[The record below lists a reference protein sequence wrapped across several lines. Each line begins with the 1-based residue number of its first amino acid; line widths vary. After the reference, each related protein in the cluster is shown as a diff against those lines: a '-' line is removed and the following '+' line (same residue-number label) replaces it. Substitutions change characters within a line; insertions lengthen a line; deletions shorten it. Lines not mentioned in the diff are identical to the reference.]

1 MSGEID
7 FLKGQQVGGAI
18 KTKFL
23 HSLKVGT
30 LVLILAYCLA
40 SAAVFSYWLFL
51 SNQTSKVN
59 NEITVKKTKIAALKD
74 VESLQVVLKQR
85 LFSLDK
91 FFSSKKGA
99 SNFNNLLAFI
109 NQISADITIR
119 ELKIAEDKMDFTGL
133 APNMMVLENFLKDLK
148 GDESSSLFSKIT
160 LSSIDRQEDG
170 SYLFS
175 VLLEIKK

>member
-7 FLKGQQVGGAI
+7 FLKGQQVGGAL

-30 LVLILAYCLA
+30 LILILAYCLV

-51 SNQTSKVN
+51 SNQTNKIN
-59 NEITVKKTKIAALKD
+59 NEIAVKKTKITALKD
-74 VESLQVVLKQR
+74 IESLQVVLKQR

-91 FFSSKKGA
+91 FFASKKEAG
-99 SNFNNLLAFI
+99 NFNDLLAFI
-109 NQISADITIR
+109 NQTATGLTIK
-119 ELKIAEDKMDFTGL
+119 ELKITEDKMNFTGL
-133 APNMMVLENFLKDLK
+133 APNMMILENFLNDLK
-148 GDESSSLFSKIT
+148 NNESSSLFSKIT
-160 LSSIDRQEDG
+160 LSSIDRQEDS